1 MTHLVILGAGGDL
14 TSRYLIPAL
23 GELDA
28 AGALPDGLNVTGIDR
43 QPWNHD
49 DFRRHLAPRL
59 EPSQATL
66 LSSLRY
72 HHGDVTDAEA
82 LRSAFDPA
90 ASPAVVYLALP
101 PHVVPGAVRALGALT
116 LAPGSRIVAEK
127 PFGDDF
133 DSARR
138 LNTLLQAVVPEDH
151 VFRVD
156 HFLGKQTVQNV
167 LGLRFANRIFEALWN
182 AQHVEAVD
190 IVWDETLALE
200 GRAGYYDAAGALRD
214 MVQNHLIQLLCLL
227 AMEPPV
233 TLDERSL
240 RDRKVDVLRAVRRPT
255 LDDVRRHTLRARYRA
270 GSAGGTTVPAYVDE
284 PGVDPERR
292 TETFAAVTLFVD
304 NWRWAGVPFRLRSGK
319 ALGADRHEVRV
330 RFRPVPH
337 LAFDQDQDQD

>member
-1 MTHLVILGAGGDL
+1 LHEV
-14 TSRYLIPAL
+14 
-23 GELDA
+23 
-28 AGALPDGLNVTGIDR
+28 
-43 QPWNHD
+43 
-49 DFRRHLAPRL
+49 AP
-59 EPSQATL
+59 EEQ
-66 LSSLRY
+66 
-72 HHGDVTDAEA
+72 
-82 LRSAFDPA
+82 
-90 ASPAVVYLALP
+90 
-101 PHVVPGAVRALGALT
+101 
-116 LAPGSRIVAEK
+116 
-127 PFGDDF
+127 
-133 DSARR
+133 
-138 LNTLLQAVVPEDH
+138 
-151 VFRVD
+151 VFRID

-337 LAFDQDQDQD
+337 LAFDQDQDQDPQPNVLRLHVDPDRVTLEVNLNGAGDPFRLERAGMAVVLAPQELSAYARLLLDIFAGDPVLSIRADEAEEAWRFIEPILDGWRNDATPLLEYPAGSSGPDEGDRT